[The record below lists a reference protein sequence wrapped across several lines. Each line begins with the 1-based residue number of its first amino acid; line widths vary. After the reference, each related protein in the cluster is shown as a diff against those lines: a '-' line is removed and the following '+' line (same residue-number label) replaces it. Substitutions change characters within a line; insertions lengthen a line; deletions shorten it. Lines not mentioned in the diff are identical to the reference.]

1 MWLPFRLA
9 TPCIVR
15 TKIEMRGINHAEFLA
30 FLHALGAAHKP
41 FNASGELAL
50 QMRIKTVF
58 DPQWLL
64 NPHKVFPL
72 AGREIE
78 HQAWEH

>member
-1 MWLPFRLA
+1 VEKRDLMTSQF
-9 TPCIVR
+9 T
-15 TKIEMRGINHAEFLA
+15 
-30 FLHALGAAHKP
+30 
-41 FNASGELAL
+41 SGELAL

-72 AGREIE
+72 ENRDIE